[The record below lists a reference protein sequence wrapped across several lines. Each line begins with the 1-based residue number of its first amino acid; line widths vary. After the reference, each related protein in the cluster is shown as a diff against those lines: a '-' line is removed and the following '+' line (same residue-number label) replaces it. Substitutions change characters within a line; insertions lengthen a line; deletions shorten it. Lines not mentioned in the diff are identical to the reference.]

1 MFKQTLR
8 SAGGNV
14 TDKHIEDVSM
24 STLFLLDAAR
34 KTDQAFGVAPQST
47 AHTVRDA
54 SSDIKK
60 MTKHLAETR
69 VTKNIEERLTPVF
82 TDPTESG
89 FKTSWLKDTLSRSH
103 VVYNSPPSVDAD
115 TTSGDILHGR
125 EAHND
130 EIDMNYELL

>member
-1 MFKQTLR
+1 MT
-8 SAGGNV
+8 
-14 TDKHIEDVSM
+14 
-24 STLFLLDAAR
+24 TLFLLDAAR

-69 VTKNIEERLTPVF
+69 VSKIIDERLTPVF

-89 FKTSWLKDTLSRSH
+89 FKTLCSTWLKDALSRSH

-115 TTSGDILHGR
+115 TGSGDFLHGR